1 MHREPRG
8 ETFIEALLP
17 QRMGRNEQ
25 LERIDALVDWAPLA
39 EIYDAP
45 RGRPAYRPLL
55 MVKALLLQQ

>member
-39 EIYDAP
+39 EIVSVVYAAP
-45 RGRPAYRPLL
+45 RGRPGLSARC
-55 MVKALLLQQ
+55 